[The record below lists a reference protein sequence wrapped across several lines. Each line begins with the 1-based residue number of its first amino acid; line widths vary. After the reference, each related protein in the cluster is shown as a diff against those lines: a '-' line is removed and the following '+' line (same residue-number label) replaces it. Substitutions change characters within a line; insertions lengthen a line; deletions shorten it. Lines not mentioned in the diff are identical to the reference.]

1 MAQSILDKD
10 EDKERKELV
19 IYFNQDGSHY
29 LKATF
34 LNQIWIRYNESNPG
48 TTVFGTPKSNTLD
61 LGLRRTRIQLFG
73 QISDKIFV
81 YTQFGTNNINYI
93 SPRKQ
98 GLFFLDAV
106 TELKIVD
113 QKLSFG
119 SGLTGWSGLSRYAS
133 PSVGSILT
141 LDAPLYQQSTNDI
154 NDQFLRKFSFY
165 AKGKLG
171 KLDYRIAISDPM
183 VIQNSTAQKS
193 IIQENSLFSPKPA
206 KLQFQGYF
214 MVQLKDKESNL
225 TPYNVGTY
233 LGKKHILNFG
243 AGFITQ
249 KDAMWH
255 LTNLGDSLNT
265 NLGLFAL
272 DVFYDLPLNSK
283 KGTAFTAYGSISYT
297 DYGKNYVRNLGVMN
311 PANGINSN
319 GSFNG
324 SGNSFPIIGTG
335 NTIYAQFGYLL
346 KQNLLRDFGTI
357 QPYVA
362 TQYSNFELLN
372 NPMLMYEAGF
382 NWLIEGHRSKISLN
396 YQSRPIF
403 GIDESQDF
411 TLVSRKSMFTLQ
423 TQISI

>member
-10 EDKERKELV
+10 EDKKRKELV

-48 TTVFGTPKSNTLD
+48 TTVFGTPKSSTLD

-113 QKLSFG
+113 QKLSLG

-154 NDQFLRKFSFY
+154 NDQFLRKFSLY

-183 VIQNSTAQKS
+183 AIQNSTAQKS
-193 IIQENSLFSPKPA
+193 TIQENSLFSPKPA

-243 AGFITQ
+243 AGFISQ

-255 LTNLGDSLNT
+255 LSNSGDSLST

-272 DVFYDLPLNSK
+272 DVFYDMPLNVE
-283 KGTAFTAYGSISYT
+283 KGTAFTAYGSISHS
-297 DYGKNYVRNLGVMN
+297 DYGKNYIRNLGVMN
-311 PANGINSN
+311 PANGVNSQ

-324 SGNSFPIIGTG
+324 GGNSFPIIGSG
-335 NTIYAQFGYLL
+335 NTFYAQFGYLL
-346 KQNLLRDFGTI
+346 KQNLLGDYGTL
-357 QPYVA
+357 QPYSSV
-362 TQYSNFELLN
+362 QVSNLDLLN
-372 NPMLMYEAGF
+372 DSMVMYEAGI
-382 NWLIEGHRSKISLN
+382 NWLIEGNRSKISLN
-396 YQSRPIF
+396 YQSRPVFDTNASDKIV
-403 GIDESQDF
+403 
-411 TLVSRKSMFTLQ
+411 LVSRKGMITLQ